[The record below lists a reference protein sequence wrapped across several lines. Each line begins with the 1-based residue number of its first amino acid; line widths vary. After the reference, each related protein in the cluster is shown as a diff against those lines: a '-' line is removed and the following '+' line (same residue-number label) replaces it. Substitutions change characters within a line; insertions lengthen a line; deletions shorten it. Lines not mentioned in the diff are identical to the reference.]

1 MYALIDCNNFYA
13 SCERVFRP
21 DLEKKPVVILSNND
35 GCIISRSDEAKAL
48 GIGMGVPLFQIQ
60 SLVKRHDITV
70 FSSNY
75 ALYGDFSNRVMQSL
89 FQLVPQLEVYS
100 IDEAFLD
107 LRQMPYHDLYA
118 LGQDIRH
125 KIRQWTGIPVSLG
138 IAPTKTLAKA
148 ANRYVKAHVKEEGVF
163 VIEDNFTA
171 DIVLAATPIEEVW
184 GVGRRYGR
192 FLVSHEIRTA
202 FDLVQ
207 MPDAWIQQHLK
218 IVGRRMVRELRGEVC
233 YSLDLEPHPKKG
245 ICVSRSFQNTV
256 IDVLSIQEAV
266 ATFAARCGEKLRR
279 QKSRANI
286 LHLFLFTNP
295 HHENDP
301 QYFGSKVLQFPTA
314 TNSSFDLVAM
324 AHRALDLVFKAGYRY
339 KKVGVMVSGIVPE
352 NTIQTALFDVH
363 EPKRLKD
370 HRIFQTV
377 DALNR
382 TLGRDKIRI
391 AAQGNGP
398 STHQAFRSPCYT
410 TRWEDMLVI
419 DERINFR
426 GKQVRGSLG
435 RSLQ

>member
-21 DLEKKPVVILSNND
+21 DLEKKPVVVLSNND

-48 GIGMGVPLFQIQ
+48 GISMGVPLFQIQ
-60 SLVKRHDITV
+60 SLVKRHDIKV

-75 ALYGDFSNRVMQSL
+75 ALYGDLSNRVMQSL
-89 FQLVPQLEVYS
+89 HQLVPQLEVYS

-118 LGQDIRH
+118 LGQQIRQ
-125 KIRQWTGIPVSLG
+125 KIRQWTGIPVSVG
-138 IAPTKTLAKA
+138 IAPTKTLAKV
-148 ANRYVKAHVKEEGVF
+148 ANRYIKTHAKNEGVF

-171 DIVLAATPIEEVW
+171 DIALAATPIEEVW

-192 FLVSHEIRTA
+192 FLASHEIHTA

-207 MPDAWIQQHLK
+207 MPDSWIQQHLK
-218 IVGRRMVRELRGEVC
+218 IVGLRMVRELHGEVC
-233 YSLDLEPHPKKG
+233 YGLDLEPHPKKG

-256 IDVLSIQEAV
+256 IDLLPIQEAV
-266 ATFAARCGEKLRR
+266 ATFAARCGEKLRK
-279 QKSRANI
+279 QKSCANL

-295 HHENDP
+295 HRENDP
-301 QYFGSKVLQFPTA
+301 QYFGSKVLQFPVA
-314 TNSSFDLVAM
+314 TNSGFDLVAM
-324 AHRALDLVFKAGYRY
+324 ALRALDLLFKEGYRY
-339 KKVGVMVSGIVPE
+339 KKAGIMVSGIVPE
-352 NTIQTALFDVH
+352 NNVQTALFDLQ

-370 HRIFQTV
+370 HRVFQTV

-382 TLGRDKIRI
+382 KLGRDKIRI
-391 AAQGNGP
+391 ATQGNNP

-410 TRWEDMLVI
+410 TRWEDLLVI
-419 DERINFR
+419 DERIDFR
-426 GKQVRGSLG
+426 GKRVRGIY
-435 RSLQ
+435 